1 MTRLSIR
8 GLSLIVAC
16 AAVASSFT
24 GIVAPSVQA
33 QFSDSYNFLKN
44 VRDRKGKEV
53 EDALNEPGT
62 VIVNT
67 RDVSTGQTAL
77 HIVIERRDT
86 DWVGYLLAKG
96 ANSNQADKKGM
107 TPLMLATQLGFVEG
121 VATLFGSYAKIK
133 TNVDATNRGGETALI
148 LAVHARNLEMVRTL
162 LKYGANADKKDAV
175 SGQSARDYAAKDGR
189 GNAILAL
196 IEANKK
202 LADDKPK
209 KDLDFSGIK

>member
-8 GLSLIVAC
+8 GLSLMVAC

-67 RDVSTGQTAL
+67 ASYTENPTLSTPLAEFRTYGAIVNGNLTANAGIGGTGITFTGTGITVTGTTLLSAATKDVSLTGSN
-77 HIVIERRDT
+77 DF
-86 DWVGYLLAKG
+86 VG
-96 ANSNQADKKGM
+96 
-107 TPLMLATQLGFVEG
+107 
-121 VATLFGSYAKIK
+121 
-133 TNVDATNRGGETALI
+133 NVTVT
-148 LAVHARNLEMVRTL
+148 
-162 LKYGANADKKDAV
+162 
-175 SGQSARDYAAKDGR
+175 AKDPGDNVAATGTAPR
-189 GNAILAL
+189 RR
-196 IEANKK
+196 
-202 LADDKPK
+202 
-209 KDLDFSGIK
+209 

>member
-1 MTRLSIR
+1 MR
-8 GLSLIVAC
+8 
-16 AAVASSFT
+16 
-24 GIVAPSVQA
+24 
-33 QFSDSYNFLKN
+33 
-44 VRDRKGKEV
+44 
-53 EDALNEPGT
+53 LNEPGT

-209 KDLDFSGIK
+209 KELDFSGIK

>member
-1 MTRLSIR
+1 
-8 GLSLIVAC
+8 
-16 AAVASSFT
+16 
-24 GIVAPSVQA
+24 
-33 QFSDSYNFLKN
+33 
-44 VRDRKGKEV
+44 
-53 EDALNEPGT
+53 
-62 VIVNT
+62 
-67 RDVSTGQTAL
+67 
-77 HIVIERRDT
+77 
-86 DWVGYLLAKG
+86 
-96 ANSNQADKKGM
+96 
-107 TPLMLATQLGFVEG
+107 MLATQLDFVEG